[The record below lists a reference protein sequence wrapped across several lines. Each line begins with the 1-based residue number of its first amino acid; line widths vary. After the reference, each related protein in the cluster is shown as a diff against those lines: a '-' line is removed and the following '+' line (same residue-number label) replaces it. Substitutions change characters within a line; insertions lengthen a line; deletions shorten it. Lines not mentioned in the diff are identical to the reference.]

1 MAIKKW
7 KILVPEDYEQTGNEY
22 KLNGKFYARVTTTLG
37 VIGKPEL
44 MSWVGRIGQRKADE
58 IKTIRT
64 TLGSHVHNLIEK
76 DLKGE
81 EYDITQYNAEI
92 VEDLELFQIFKKK
105 AMLKPDALEQHL
117 WSNEYQYAGTADYIG
132 WYKTPEDYLVR
143 GHQPLFT
150 KKSYV
155 LMDWKTARTIYEDYW
170 LQMAAYIM
178 AFEEL
183 TGIKLE
189 GAVLV
194 QLRYGKIKVREK
206 SYDELKLLFNVY
218 KSVLVLYYWK
228 YKKTVMV

>member
-1 MAIKKW
+1 MATKKW
-7 KILVPEDYEQTGNEY
+7 QIVVPADYQQTDNEY
-22 KLNGKFYARVTTTLG
+22 QIGGKKYVRVTTTLG

-44 MSWVGRIGQRKADE
+44 ISWVGRIGQRKADE

-64 TLGSHVHNLIEK
+64 TLGSNVHHLIEK
-76 DLKGE
+76 NLKGE
-81 EYDITQYNAEI
+81 KYDITQYNAEV
-92 VEDLELFQIFKKK
+92 VEDLELFEIFKKK
-105 AMLKPDALEQHL
+105 AELKPDALEQHL

-132 WYKTPEDYLVR
+132 YYKSPLDYIIR
-143 GHQPLFT
+143 GRKPVFT
-150 KKSYV
+150 KKAYV
-155 LMDWKTARTIYEDYW
+155 LMDWKTARTIYDDYW

-194 QLRYGKIKVREK
+194 QLRYGKIKVYEK
-206 SYDELKLLFNVY
+206 TYDELKLLFNVY

-228 YKKTVMV
+228 YQKTVML